1 MHRSYSHSLSLVAF
15 SVLVLLVSCQEGTS
29 PAAETGG
36 EAMADMEGME
46 SQGQGI
52 EEHSDHET
60 KHGGIFFMALDEVH
74 HLEGT
79 LSSPRMFRVYLYDA
93 MTMPLNDE
101 KVQQASG
108 TLHWGEFPDP
118 PGIPL
123 KVRHGDGMLMAEL
136 DREIEFPL
144 TLTLLVNF
152 PDAPDGESEL
162 FSFVFVEYSTPPTD
176 EGGMSHEGT

>member
-1 MHRSYSHSLSLVAF
+1 MEDREGQSSNVAT
-15 SVLVLLVSCQEGTS
+15 LPEHG
-29 PAAETGG
+29 AEH
-36 EAMADMEGME
+36 M
-46 SQGQGI
+46 
-52 EEHSDHET
+52 DHNP
-60 KHGGIFFMALDEVH
+60 KHGGIFFMALDFKH

-79 LSSPRMFRVYLYDA
+79 LTGPGIFRVYLYDA
-93 MTMPLNDE
+93 RTRPLDPE
-101 KVQQASG
+101 KVKEAEG
-108 TLHWGEFPDP
+108 TVHWGEFPDP

-162 FSFVFVEYSTPPTD
+162 FSFVFDEYSKPPAM
-176 EGGMSHEGT
+176 EGSEGMSHE